1 MQELLARYQIR
12 LLLYIV
18 LVAAAA
24 FVPIPESERR
34 GTLRAESVPSAVSV
48 TLVAPAPPPKPS
60 VTPPPKPKIPPKP
73 KALPKPK
80 PKPEPAPVV
89 KPVPR
94 TLPEPEAAQ
103 PPQELSPVTEETV
116 PSLSETPALRQQ
128 EIPAAVADTR
138 LMAYQSSVRE
148 RIFALKRYPK
158 QARRLHHEGSVTVRF
173 WINGDGTMQRF
184 ELIEKSGL
192 ATLDGATE
200 QLFEHIPGF
209 EVPPEGVALPYELTI
224 TLRYALQ

>member
-1 MQELLARYQIR
+1 MPLNQYVITSYSIHYTK
-12 LLLYIV
+12 LY
-18 LVAAAA
+18 
-24 FVPIPESERR
+24 
-34 GTLRAESVPSAVSV
+34 
-48 TLVAPAPPPKPS
+48 
-60 VTPPPKPKIPPKP
+60 
-73 KALPKPK
+73 
-80 PKPEPAPVV
+80 
-89 KPVPR
+89 
-94 TLPEPEAAQ
+94 
-103 PPQELSPVTEETV
+103 
-116 PSLSETPALRQQ
+116 

-209 EVPPEGVALPYELTI
+209 EVRNNFV
-224 TLRYALQ
+224 